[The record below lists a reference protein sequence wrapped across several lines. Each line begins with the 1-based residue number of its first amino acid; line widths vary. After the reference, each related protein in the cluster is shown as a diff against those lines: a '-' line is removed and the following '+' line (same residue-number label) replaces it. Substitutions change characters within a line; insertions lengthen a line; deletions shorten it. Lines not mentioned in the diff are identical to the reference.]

1 MSGVIR
7 KEVSFIAQK
16 DSTLSSKRSELY
28 GSWLVKFNT
37 PQTKDMIVLQ
47 ISTFY
52 FEGKLFSMN
61 ARGQHYPHFEHPGQ
75 ISKYFSLIE
84 KNNEIFYTTAQSRI
98 QIMRAQSTNI
108 LRYRTVIWT
117 VILYCESWLHLPSL
131 VPYLTTVPLLLVH
144 SLQLLKY
151 QQRFLRSVAAL

>member
-16 DSTLSSKRSELY
+16 DLTLSSKLSELY
-28 GSWLVKFNT
+28 GSWLVKFKT
-37 PQTKDMIVLQ
+37 PQKKDMIVLQ
-47 ISTFY
+47 IST

-84 KNNEIFYTTAQSRI
+84 KNNEIFFTTAQSRI
-98 QIMRAQSTNI
+98 QITRAQSTKI
-108 LRYRTVIWT
+108 LRCRTKFVGI
-117 VILYCESWLHLPSL
+117 E
-131 VPYLTTVPLLLVH
+131 LTNH
-144 SLQLLKY
+144 SRTSEPPRAKCTIHPGVLD
-151 QQRFLRSVAAL
+151 

>member
-16 DSTLSSKRSELY
+16 DLTLSSKLSELY
-28 GSWLVKFNT
+28 GSWLVKFKT

-47 ISTFY
+47 ISTF
-52 FEGKLFSMN
+52 EGKLFSMN
-61 ARGQHYPHFEHPGQ
+61 ARGQRYPHFEHPGQ